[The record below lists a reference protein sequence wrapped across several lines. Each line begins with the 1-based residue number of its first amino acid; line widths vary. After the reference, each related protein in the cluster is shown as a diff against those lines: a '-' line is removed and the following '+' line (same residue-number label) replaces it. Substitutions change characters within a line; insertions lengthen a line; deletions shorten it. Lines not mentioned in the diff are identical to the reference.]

1 MRQGVKAMIENV
13 TLYNDDCR
21 TNWLSELSTQKYI
34 QLSKNSSKE
43 DVDLFL
49 VALFANNDVNYK
61 DSVNESFLNLLKE
74 YKENGLI
81 CSGGIVFYDENKE
94 ILPSCCCG
102 IEGFKQVIQEIKEEI
117 SGIWLGHDPFP
128 VVEFA
133 ENTVT
138 VWQDDVLG
146 LYNQPVAK
154 DGLVSIVY
162 DKKELIFMLDNLT
175 NEVHDFLSNP
185 LAKRLAELKV
195 THTDSVLNMLKEW
208 LEL

>member
-61 DSVNESFLNLLKE
+61 DSVNESFLKLLKE

-81 CSGGIVFYDENKE
+81 CSGGIVFMTKTRKY
-94 ILPSCCCG
+94 C
-102 IEGFKQVIQEIKEEI
+102 QV
-117 SGIWLGHDPFP
+117 
-128 VVEFA
+128 VV
-133 ENTVT
+133 V
-138 VWQDDVLG
+138 V
-146 LYNQPVAK
+146 
-154 DGLVSIVY
+154 
-162 DKKELIFMLDNLT
+162 
-175 NEVHDFLSNP
+175 
-185 LAKRLAELKV
+185 
-195 THTDSVLNMLKEW
+195 
-208 LEL
+208 

>member
-1 MRQGVKAMIENV
+1 M
-13 TLYNDDCR
+13 
-21 TNWLSELSTQKYI
+21 
-34 QLSKNSSKE
+34 
-43 DVDLFL
+43 
-49 VALFANNDVNYK
+49 
-61 DSVNESFLNLLKE
+61 
-74 YKENGLI
+74 
-81 CSGGIVFYDENKE
+81 
-94 ILPSCCCG
+94 PSCCCG